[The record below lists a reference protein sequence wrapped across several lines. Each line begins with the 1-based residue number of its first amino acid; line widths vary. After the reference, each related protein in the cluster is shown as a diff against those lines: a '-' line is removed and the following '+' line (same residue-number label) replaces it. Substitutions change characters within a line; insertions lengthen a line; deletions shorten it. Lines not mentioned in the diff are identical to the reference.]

1 MIEDNKSVSEM
12 MSMFFQKEGWDVSFA
27 YDGIEAVDMFNED
40 PDSWDIITLDLNLPK
55 KDGMEVAKEIRSKSK
70 SVPIIMLT
78 ARDSDSDQVLGF
90 EMGADDYVTKPF
102 SPITLVARIKA
113 LQRRAHTE
121 AAPEESGTQTEASPK
136 KQYQVTTDHFQLNTN
151 TREAYLDGKM
161 IPELTPKEFELLKT
175 LAMKPRQVFSR
186 EQLLEQVWD
195 YEYYG
200 DERTVDAHVKK
211 LRQKIERVGPQVIQT
226 VWGVGYKFDDS
237 EVDKK
242 KWKWFTSS
250 YWRSFWWLPWRSY
263 CLAFHLGGCP
273 KASCMTTNGAV
284 LKNIRIVWFSS
295 HWPLIQRAIKRCPLV
310 WAL

>member
-12 MSMFFQKEGWDVSFA
+12 MQMFFQKEGWDVTFA
-27 YDGIEAVDMFNED
+27 YDGIEAIDLFNED
-40 PDSWDIITLDLNLPK
+40 PDSWDMITLDLNLPK
-55 KDGMEVAKEIRSKSK
+55 KDGMEVAKEIRAKSQT
-70 SVPIIMLT
+70 VPIIMLT

-121 AAPEESGTQTEASPK
+121 PEKEAVPEESS
-136 KQYQVTTDHFQLNTN
+136 KQAMDIETDNFKLNID
-151 TREAYLDGKM
+151 TREAYLDNKL
-161 IPELTPKEFELLKT
+161 IPDLTPKEFELLKT
-175 LAMKPRQVFSR
+175 LAQKPRQVFSR
-186 EQLLEQVWD
+186 EQLLAAVWN

-211 LRQKIERVGPQVIQT
+211 LRQKIEKVGPQIIQT

-242 KWKWFTSS
+242 K
-250 YWRSFWWLPWRSY
+250 
-263 CLAFHLGGCP
+263 
-273 KASCMTTNGAV
+273 
-284 LKNIRIVWFSS
+284 
-295 HWPLIQRAIKRCPLV
+295 
-310 WAL
+310 